1 MTSTVTTT
9 EAPPA
14 VLAPQWLFF
23 DTVVARVRELGPSM
37 RRITL
42 TGPRLGGFGVAGDDQ
57 RVKLVLAPDPTAFA
71 ELRAAGAEWY
81 PALCA
86 LPAERRP
93 VLRTYTV
100 RAARPELAEV
110 DLDVVLHGVDDGHAG
125 PAAAWAARAAVGD
138 PVVLMGPDRP
148 GRGRAWGVEWAP
160 PATASC
166 LLLAGDETALPA
178 VGAILEALP
187 AGRRAVAVLEV
198 PHAGDVQDLRLP
210 EGVGVRWLARA
221 DRPRGEL
228 LVPAVHAALVELG
241 IAAAPAA
248 APEDVDLDAEPL
260 WEVPEDP
267 APGAGCYAWLAG
279 EAGVVKRLRRHL
291 VADLGVDRR
300 SVAFMGYWREG
311 RAES

>member
-1 MTSTVTTT
+1 VTTI

-23 DTVVARVRELGPSM
+23 ETVVARVQALGPSM

-42 TGPRLGGFGVAGDDQ
+42 TGPRLGDFGVAGDDQ
-57 RVKLVLAPDPTAFA
+57 RVKLVLAPDPSAFA

-86 LPAERRP
+86 LPEERRP

-125 PAAAWAARAAVGD
+125 PAATWAAQAVVGD

-160 PATASC
+160 PVTASC

-178 VGAILEALP
+178 VGAILESLP

-198 PHAGDVQDLRLP
+198 PQAGDVQDLRLP
-210 EGVGVRWLARA
+210 EGSSVRWLARA

-241 IAAAPAA
+241 VAAAPAA
-248 APEDVDLDAEPL
+248 VPEDVDLDAEPL

-267 APGAGCYAWLAG
+267 AAGAGCYAWLAG